1 MERILRQGR
10 RIQGE
15 IFDLYVAPAPSSGE
29 DSRLAVRVPKK
40 TGNAVARNRFKR
52 LVREVFRLNRARLA
66 SPLDILILGKPP
78 FDPKRVGYSMMEEK
92 FMTLCRDSGLLS

>member
-1 MERILRQGR
+1 MRQGR
-10 RIQGE
+10 RISGE
-15 IFDLYVAPAPSSGE
+15 IFDLYVAPAPENGE

-40 TGNAVARNRFKR
+40 AGNAVVRNRFKR

-66 SPLDILILGKPP
+66 SHLDVLILGKPS
-78 FDPKRVGYSMMEEK
+78 FDPKRVSYSLMEEK